1 VPAEAVPKLIQ
12 VTFSRKGV
20 LSFFSML
27 LGSTLV
33 GGGSEGRLVR
43 AARARDSDAFADLM
57 QRYAPALRRFA
68 ARRVPAKDC
77 EDVLQDTW
85 IAAWEG
91 ISSFDDNSKLRTW
104 LFSIC
109 YHKIQDHWRREHR
122 VPAAADSFDAEAGA
136 AYFPAA
142 FKQVDLRESLRGFWE
157 GCSAD
162 QRELLRLYYSDG
174 LTLRE
179 ISQLLARNLNTVK
192 YQFYRVHEQANRSLG
207 SSIHELL
214 NQEAR

>member
-1 VPAEAVPKLIQ
+1 MSLIQ
-12 VTFSRKGV
+12 VTFSRKGA
-20 LSFFSML
+20 LSL
-27 LGSTLV
+27 LSLLFGSILT
-33 GGGSEGRLVR
+33 GSGTEARLVR
-43 AARARDSDAFADLM
+43 AAQARDSEAFADLM
-57 QRYAPALRRFA
+57 RKYGPSLRRFA

-77 EDVLQDTW
+77 DDVLQETW
-85 IAAWEG
+85 VAAWEG

-136 AYFPAA
+136 AYFPAGY
-142 FKQVDLRESLRGFWE
+142 KQVDLRESLRGFWE
-157 GCSAD
+157 GCTLD

-179 ISQLLARNLNTVK
+179 IGQVLGRNLNTVK
-192 YQFYRVHEQANRSLG
+192 YQFYRVHEAAGRSLG
-207 SSIHELL
+207 SSINELL

>member
-1 VPAEAVPKLIQ
+1 MPAEAVSTLIQ

-20 LSFFSML
+20 LSFLSLL
-27 LGSTLV
+27 LGSALV
-33 GGGSEGRLVR
+33 GGGTEGRLVR
-43 AARARDSDAFADLM
+43 AARARDAEAFADLM
-57 QRYAPALRRFA
+57 HKYAPALRRFA

-77 EDVLQDTW
+77 DDVLQDTW

-122 VPAAADSFDAEAGA
+122 TPAAADSFDADAGA

-142 FKQVDLRESLRGFWE
+142 YKQVDLRESLREFWE
-157 GCSAD
+157 GCTDD

-174 LTLRE
+174 MTLRE
-179 ISQLLARNLNTVK
+179 ISEMLARNLNTVK
-192 YQFYRVHEQANRSLG
+192 YQFYRVHENANRSLG
-207 SSIHELL
+207 SSINELL